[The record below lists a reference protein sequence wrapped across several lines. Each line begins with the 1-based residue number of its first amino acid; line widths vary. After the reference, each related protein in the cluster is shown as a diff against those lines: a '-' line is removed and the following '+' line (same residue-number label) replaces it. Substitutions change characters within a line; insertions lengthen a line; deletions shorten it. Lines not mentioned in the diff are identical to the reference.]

1 MLCRKGLMEAEGT
14 GKLMVYQMRFFR
26 RSRVE
31 KSTVNCSN
39 NFYGFEAVMSCLAER
54 MAFQQSTKS
63 YCDNSGGD
71 RNGKSPPLLYF
82 RNGTEGLLVSL

>member
-1 MLCRKGLMEAEGT
+1 
-14 GKLMVYQMRFFR
+14 
-26 RSRVE
+26 
-31 KSTVNCSN
+31 
-39 NFYGFEAVMSCLAER
+39 MSCLAER